1 MGRQVLHQIGTMG
14 SPRNQTPFDVQRP
27 MKTARTLLLP
37 ALLTCLALLSACSP
51 SGSSSPATSATAPP
65 FTADQAY
72 STVASEGKGFT
83 VGTLMA
89 ANAVYVLFDP
99 QCPHCGHLW
108 NASVPLQNKVKFV
121 WLPVSLM
128 GAKSLPQGAALMQA
142 SDPAAAMT
150 QHEQALLAGRGG
162 MSASASVPEAVET
175 SIRANTVLLER
186 LGAESVPFIVARH
199 AQSGQTVTHA
209 GALGTPELARLI
221 GLQSP

>member
-1 MGRQVLHQIGTMG
+1 
-14 SPRNQTPFDVQRP
+14 
-27 MKTARTLLLP
+27 MKIARILLLP
-37 ALLTCLALLSACSP
+37 ALLTGLALLSACSP
-51 SGSSSPATSATAPP
+51 QDQNPAATPIA
-65 FTADQAY
+65 ADQAY
-72 STVASEGKGFT
+72 PTVATEGKGFT
-83 VGTLMA
+83 VGALMA

-108 NASVPLQNKVKFV
+108 NASLPLQSKVKFV

-150 QHEQALLAGRGG
+150 AHEQALLSGQGG

-175 SIRANTVLLER
+175 SIQANTTLLQR

-209 GALGTPELARLI
+209 GALSTQELARLI
-221 GLQSP
+221 GVQAP

>member
-1 MGRQVLHQIGTMG
+1 
-14 SPRNQTPFDVQRP
+14 
-27 MKTARTLLLP
+27 MKIVRILLLP
-37 ALLTCLALLSACSP
+37 ALLTGLALLSACSP
-51 SGSSSPATSATAPP
+51 QDQNPAATPIA
-65 FTADQAY
+65 ADQGY
-72 STVASEGKGFT
+72 PTVANEGKGFT

-108 NASVPLQNKVKFV
+108 NASLPLQSKVKFV

-150 QHEQALLAGRGG
+150 AHEQALLSGKGG

-175 SIRANTVLLER
+175 SIQANTTLLQW

-199 AQSGQTVTHA
+199 AQSGQTVIHA
-209 GALGTPELARLI
+209 GALGTQELARLI
-221 GLQSP
+221 GLQAP

>member
-1 MGRQVLHQIGTMG
+1 MAGYFKQAA
-14 SPRNQTPFDVQRP
+14 SAPSP
-27 MKTARTLLLP
+27 MKIARILLLP
-37 ALLTCLALLSACSP
+37 ALLTGLALLSACSP
-51 SGSSSPATSATAPP
+51 SGSSSQPQKTTAAPIA
-65 FTADQAY
+65 ADQAY
-72 STVASEGKGFT
+72 TTVAAEGKGFT
-83 VGTLMA
+83 VGSLMA

-108 NASVPLQNKVKFV
+108 NASLPLQSKVKFV

-142 SDPAAAMT
+142 SDPTVAMAA
-150 QHEQALLAGRGG
+150 HEQALLSGQGG
-162 MSASASVPEAVET
+162 MSASSSVPEAVAA

-199 AQSGQTVTHA
+199 TPSGQTVTHA

-221 GLQSP
+221 GLQAP

>member
-1 MGRQVLHQIGTMG
+1 
-14 SPRNQTPFDVQRP
+14 
-27 MKTARTLLLP
+27 MKIVRIFLLP
-37 ALLTCLALLSACSP
+37 ALLTSLALLSACSP
-51 SGSSSPATSATAPP
+51 SGSSPQAASAAAPIA
-65 FTADQAY
+65 ADQAY
-72 STVASEGKGFT
+72 TTVAAEGKGFT

-108 NASVPLQNKVKFV
+108 NASLPLQSKVKFV

-150 QHEQALLAGRGG
+150 AHEQALLGGQGG
-162 MSASASVPEAVET
+162 MSASASVPEAVAA
-175 SIRANTVLLER
+175 SIQANTALLQR
-186 LGAESVPFIVARH
+186 LGAESVPLIVARH
-199 AQSGQTVTHA
+199 ATSGQTVTHA

-221 GLQSP
+221 GLPTP

>member
-1 MGRQVLHQIGTMG
+1 MVNLPRQPPSF
-14 SPRNQTPFDVQRP
+14 SPIA
-27 MKTARTLLLP
+27 MKIVRTFLLP
-37 ALLTCLALLSACSP
+37 ALLTGLALLSACSP
-51 SGSSSPATSATAPP
+51 QDPNPAATPIA
-65 FTADQAY
+65 TDQAY
-72 STVASEGKGFT
+72 PTVATEGKGFT

-108 NASVPLQNKVKFV
+108 NASLPLQSKVKFV

-142 SDPAAAMT
+142 SDPAAVMT
-150 QHEQALLAGRGG
+150 AHEQALLSGQGG
-162 MSASASVPEAVET
+162 MSASASVPEAVEA
-175 SIRANTVLLER
+175 SIQANTTLLQR

-209 GALGTPELARLI
+209 GALGTQELARLI
-221 GLQSP
+221 GVQAP